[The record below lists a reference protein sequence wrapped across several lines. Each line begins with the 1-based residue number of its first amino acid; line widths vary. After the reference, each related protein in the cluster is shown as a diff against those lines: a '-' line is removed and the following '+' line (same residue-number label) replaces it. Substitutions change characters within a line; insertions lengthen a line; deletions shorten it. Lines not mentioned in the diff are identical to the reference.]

1 MSKVVT
7 IPNFLSSQECTEVL
21 GRCISELELKQAGVG
36 ETNKVNSY
44 LRKSS
49 TAFIKDLGS
58 INTRLVKILTDNIK
72 IRGFNVSGL
81 EDFQFTEYQIGE
93 FYNWHKDSA
102 TYNPE
107 FSDRFYSTVIQLN
120 GDYTEGALEVI
131 EGTDVITLPKGIG
144 NLYMFPSNYTHR
156 VKPITTGV
164 RYSLVNWVKVI
175 KNINET
181 NLLI

>member
-1 MSKVVT
+1 MSKVFT

-21 GRCISELELKQAGVG
+21 ARCISELELKQAGIG

-72 IRGFNVSGL
+72 IRGSNVSGL
-81 EDFQFTEYQIGE
+81 GDFQFTEYQIGE

-102 TYNPE
+102 PE

-120 GDYTEGALEVI
+120 GAYTEGALEVI
-131 EGTDVITLPKGIG
+131 EGTDVITLLKGIG

-175 KNINET
+175 KNINEPSI
-181 NLLI
+181 LI

>member
-1 MSKVVT
+1 MSKVIT
-7 IPNFLSSQECTEVL
+7 IPNFLSNQECTEVL
-21 GRCISELELKQAGVG
+21 GRCISELELKQAKVG

-102 TYNPE
+102 TYKPE

-131 EGTDVITLPKGIG
+131 EGKEVITLPKGTG

-164 RYSLVNWVKVI
+164 RYSLVNWVKVV
-175 KNINET
+175 KNINQT
-181 NLLI
+181 NILI